1 MARPKRATAAG
12 ATAGNENESSEQ
24 VNSSDVALARSAL
37 FAAVESDERRYDRDD
52 DDDDDNNSKM
62 KDDSPLSQRHLTA
75 STTRSF
81 LALFDSSKKSGAGTK
96 TMIKDGITPS
106 QQRKL
111 LLTAI
116 TNFSTGQAR
125 RFFGA
130 LANIVQ
136 QVNDTAAY
144 LPDLQ
149 QQQQQPDGD
158 DDDDLYVDDEDDD
171 EKEII
176 LSEQSLDDLR
186 FLRLAAGCLQ
196 KYIERLSKKRGK
208 TSRSSKLEL
217 HIIDEAYDVAVYL
230 HNILFELNSC
240 GSQAQPTQAA
250 IVDLCEAWWHAQ
262 ARDREHLI
270 VQCLPILALNAV
282 KDTMPPLST
291 VKRLWEIRHA
301 LHAIDFDDEDS
312 SHSIRTI
319 FLSIASSALCLK
331 VPEGRRLL
339 AYIFHVHASL
349 MMDLHEAI
357 RVQIPGA
364 SKMELAAY
372 GEIYYLAW
380 KEAAAAHDNEQTA
393 IRDAMETH
401 VLSDLVDAA
410 LRLENPAMWTSIM
423 TVLRPFYN
431 NNKTA
436 EVEDLLLR
444 LFGPVLW
451 RSLQATD
458 AKIRINAAH
467 ILAEVF
473 PLQDSSHKNS
483 KDAIDKSC
491 MALSVLLQDEDP
503 HVRVA
508 GSAAVAKI
516 LLVFWDAVPSTDIRM
531 LLNHVVVQHA
541 SDTKSAVVRA
551 GALNSITLL
560 LLENPH
566 SHGVLRPLLPSLG
579 NLIHDKVEKVRLT
592 AARML
597 HSIGKAGI
605 RYDNVVP
612 VEHLTSRL
620 EEEGHRN
627 ATGSIASALTS
638 LLLDFYLPQG
648 PAVTGTDV
656 MERTLPFLEHYPAAA
671 KFFYANL
678 VHHLPIEAVVKLV
691 SMLLLC
697 LNAAV
702 EKEQEQDIKKK
713 SQQQQQ
719 KPRGRKSRRLSTSES
734 DAENSN
740 NSDDAGSALSAS
752 HISLMATLVEVIGIL
767 WQSIEFDLY
776 HQPQNAVCKDFL
788 LGKFSGPTLTNL
800 LTHFASKAAATTCE
814 NRTRRDDYH
823 RTCTAILHCAGLMPP
838 DMVDGLVPSV
848 VSVLNS
854 VSQGD
859 CDRQQQG
866 SIAPYLA
873 LFCHWNMVE
882 EVASSLASSIEAFFE
897 NDRSSLF
904 SCSTSGPRR
913 RKTRRSDNKQK
924 QQPDD
929 VVPRLPSRVALEGLR
944 DIMRGSD
951 PNTIAARESIL
962 GSPTSSNVIGASL
975 ERGLQHAERLFGP
988 DSIHGHHSFT
998 EAEAEFAFLVCETF
1012 YKFTL
1017 HQQVLAPNDCM
1028 KIGHHAERLLS
1039 WITAKLVP
1047 AFRPPL
1053 GDLDISRISMDRC
1066 SGISLS
1072 ASGISLLES
1081 GNKRSRD
1088 EDDVSCSTMA
1098 RALRVSIMQA
1108 ACVVFSEW
1116 LAVGASSSSSS
1127 SSSSAE
1133 PIATAATAWCKIFEL
1148 EEGRREIQ
1156 AGTLPAFSRLALQLG
1171 KQTQSFDVVKQILLH
1186 CKDDSGDE
1194 GNIFR
1199 SALSKLTSTKGAIA
1213 TRVVGCVLDV
1223 AHELAT
1229 RPKVAIPYD
1238 LPSSVS
1244 SLWPRNSVGC
1254 IRIGVAAVL
1263 GSKCASLALGKKLL
1277 DKLRD
1282 RPTEKDKV
1290 DDGVSETRTLVD
1302 LRLLSCMLSDENS
1315 KARNEVTSMV
1325 RGQINVDCFDEKSQ
1339 LRPVVEKLLTMI
1351 G

>member
-1 MARPKRATAAG
+1 MPRPKRGTAAA
-12 ATAGNENESSEQ
+12 ATNESAQ

-37 FAAVESDERRYDRDD
+37 FAAVEGCGGRDD
-52 DDDDDNNSKM
+52 DDDNSKM
-62 KDDSPLSQRHLTA
+62 KDDSPLRV
-75 STTRSF
+75 TTTKPF
-81 LALFDSSKKSGAGTK
+81 MALFDSKRLGGKMMMMM
-96 TMIKDGITPS
+96 MIKDGITPTE
-106 QQRKL
+106 QRKL

-116 TNFSTGQAR
+116 TNFSVRHAR

-136 QVNDTAAY
+136 QVNETAAY
-144 LPDLQ
+144 LPDLSQ
-149 QQQQQPDGD
+149 QDDDHDDGD
-158 DDDDLYVDDEDDD
+158 EYLDDYG
-171 EKEII
+171 EKEIV
-176 LSEQSLDDLR
+176 LDEKSLDDLR

-196 KYIERLSKKRGK
+196 KYIERLSKKRNSSS
-208 TSRSSKLEL
+208 TFSSKLEL
-217 HIIDEAYDVAVYL
+217 PIIDEAYDVAVYL

-250 IVDLCEAWWHAQ
+250 IVDLCEAWWHANG
-262 ARDREHLI
+262 RDREHLM

-282 KDTMPPLST
+282 QDTSSPQST

-301 LHAIDFDDEDS
+301 LHAIDFDEADS

-372 GEIYYLAW
+372 GEIYYVAW
-380 KEAAAAHDNEQTA
+380 KDAHNDLA

-401 VLSDLVDAA
+401 VLSDLIDAA
-410 LRLENPAMWTSIM
+410 LRLENAAMWTSIM

-431 NNKTA
+431 NNKNA
-436 EVEDLLLR
+436 DVEDLLLR

-451 RSLQATD
+451 RSLEATD

-483 KDAIDKSC
+483 KEAIDKSC
-491 MALSVLLQDEDP
+491 TALSALLQDEDQ

-516 LLVFWDAVPSTDIRM
+516 LLVFWDAVPATDIRT
-531 LLNHVVVQHA
+531 LLNHVVIRHA

-560 LLENPH
+560 LQNPH

-620 EEEGHRN
+620 EEEGNRN
-627 ATGSIASALTS
+627 PTGSIASALTA
-638 LLLDFYLPQG
+638 LLLNFYLPQG
-648 PAVTGTDV
+648 PEVKGTDV
-656 MERTLPFLEHYPAAA
+656 IERTIPFLEHYASAA

-678 VHHLPIEAVVKLV
+678 VYHLPVDAIVKLV

-697 LNAAV
+697 LNSAV
-702 EKEQEQDIKKK
+702 EKEQEQDKKK
-713 SQQQQQ
+713 SQQKQ
-719 KPRGRKSRRLSTSES
+719 KPRGRKCRRLSSES
-734 DAENSN
+734 DDDENSN
-740 NSDDAGSALSAS
+740 NSDDSSLSAS
-752 HISLMATLVEVIGIL
+752 HISLMATLTEIIGIL
-767 WQSIEFDLY
+767 WQSIEFELY
-776 HQPQNAVCKDFL
+776 QPNNTEFKDFV
-788 LGKFSGPTLTNL
+788 LGKFSGSTLTNL
-800 LTHFASKAAATTCE
+800 LTHFEKKASTISENSDDCSATSS
-814 NRTRRDDYH
+814 RRDDYH
-823 RTCTAILHCAGLMPP
+823 RTCGAILRCAGLMPP
-838 DMVDGLVPSV
+838 DMVEGLVPSV

-854 VSQGD
+854 LSQGD
-859 CDRQQQG
+859 CDRPQQG
-866 SIAPYLA
+866 GVAPYMN
-873 LFCHWNMVE
+873 LFCLWNMAE
-882 EVASSLASSIEAFFE
+882 EVALSLASSIESFFE

-904 SCSTSGPRR
+904 SCSTSGGPRR
-913 RKTRRSDNKQK
+913 RKTRRSDNKQQTQK
-924 QQPDD
+924 T
-929 VVPRLPSRVALEGLR
+929 VVPRLPARVALEVLR
-944 DIMRGSD
+944 DILRGSD
-951 PNTIAARESIL
+951 PSSIAARESIL
-962 GSPTSSNVIGASL
+962 GSPTASSEIGAAL
-975 ERGLQHAERLFGP
+975 ERGLHHAERLFGP
-988 DSIHGHHSFT
+988 DSLHGQHSFT
-998 EAEAEFAFLVCETF
+998 ESEAEFTFLVCETLG
-1012 YKFTL
+1012 KFAL
-1017 HQQVLAPNDCM
+1017 HQQVFAPNNGMD
-1028 KIGHHAERLLS
+1028 IGRHAERLLT
-1039 WITAKLVP
+1039 WITSKLVP
-1047 AFRPPL
+1047 GFRPPL

-1072 ASGISLLES
+1072 ASGILLES

-1088 EDDVSCSTMA
+1088 DDDVSCSNIA

-1108 ACVVFSEW
+1108 ACLVFSEW
-1116 LAVGASSSSSS
+1116 LAVGASSSRD
-1127 SSSSAE
+1127 
-1133 PIATAATAWCKIFEL
+1133 PIAAAATAWCKIFEV

-1156 AGTLPAFSRLALQLG
+1156 AEALPAFSRLALQLG
-1171 KQTQSFDVVKQILLH
+1171 KTTHSLDVVKQILLH
-1186 CKDDSGDE
+1186 CKDDSDE
-1194 GNIFR
+1194 DELGVSAFR
-1199 SALSKLTSTKGAIA
+1199 NALSKLMSTRGAIS
-1213 TRVVGCVLDV
+1213 TRAVGCVLDV

-1229 RPKVAIPYD
+1229 RPKITVPYE
-1238 LPSSVS
+1238 LPSSLS
-1244 SLWPRNSVGC
+1244 SLWPGKGVGC
-1254 IRIGVAAVL
+1254 IRIGVDAIL
-1263 GSKCASLALGKKLL
+1263 GSKCASLVLGKKLL
-1277 DKLRD
+1277 DTLRE
-1282 RPTEKDKV
+1282 PPV
-1290 DDGVSETRTLVD
+1290 ETDEEQQQGESDTLTLVD
-1302 LRLLSCMLSDENS
+1302 LRLLSCMLSVENA
-1315 KARNEVTSMV
+1315 KARSEVTSMA
-1325 RGQINVDCFDEKSQ
+1325 RGQIDVACFDPKSQ
-1339 LRPVVEKLLTMI
+1339 LRPVVEKLLKMI